1 MTARQRAML
10 ERKTDKDG
18 TEQLLSLPTGIIFP
32 INVVS
37 KLPISSLVYRT
48 IP

>member
-18 TEQLLSLPTGIIFP
+18 FTEQLLSLPTGIPNFP
-32 INVVS
+32 LLFF
-37 KLPISSLVYRT
+37 KCF
-48 IP
+48 